1 MKLILVASASAQQL
15 CSGDSAPVWTLQK
28 TGGLIRDSNNSHT
41 VKRSGRW
48 GHALYSDLDLGCGAS
63 KEACMSCC
71 ENDSAC
77 NLINFCPTCA
87 TGSGG
92 TTRGGGD
99 CRLAGTYSSGNT
111 PASAVG
117 WEGWS
122 SASGIG
128 LSEGCVYSPPSYM
141 ETENME
147 TDTDKLVSSALDQAL
162 DTATIPGQ

>member
-15 CSGDSAPVWTLQK
+15 CSGGSAPVWTLQQ
-28 TGGLIRDSNNSHT
+28 TGALIRDSNNSHT
-41 VKRSGRW
+41 VKRSGSW
-48 GHALYSDLDLGCGAS
+48 GHALYSDLALGCGAS
-63 KEACMSCC
+63 KEACMACC
-71 ENDSAC
+71 ENDAAC

-99 CRLAGTYSSGNT
+99 CRLAGTYSSGKT

-122 SASGIG
+122 YSSAHGG
-128 LSEGCVYSPPSYM
+128 PM

>member
-15 CSGDSAPVWTLQK
+15 CSGGSAPVCTLQQ
-28 TGGLIRDSNNSHT
+28 TGALIRDSNNSHT

-99 CRLAGTYSSGNT
+99 CRLAGTYSSGKT
-111 PASAVG
+111 PASAVV

-122 SASGIG
+122 YSASH
-128 LSEGCVYSPPSYM
+128 M